1 MNFLDTGTLGQ
12 IQNLAYLLVLA
23 SVWTIL
29 LAVIMPGTGAF
40 EVVAGGCLFLATIA
54 VFTLPVNLWA
64 LLLILAGL
72 IAFGL
77 ELRRPMGGLF
87 LVISILLF
95 TAGSVFLFRGNQGEL
110 AGVTWWLAA
119 IGSMTTAFFFWLA
132 FSRYINGKREAKDY
146 GPDRVVGMVGEARTE
161 IYRGGS
167 VQVASALWSARSDER
182 IPVGSRIRVIS
193 RDGLTLTVTKEK

>member
-1 MNFLDTGTLGQ
+1 MNFLDSGTLWQ

-23 SVWTIL
+23 AVWTTL
-29 LAVIMPGTGAF
+29 LAAIMPGTGAF
-40 EVVAGGCLFLATIA
+40 EVIAGGCIFLAMIA

-95 TAGSVFLFRGNQGEL
+95 AAGSIFLFRGPQGEL
-110 AGVTWWLAA
+110 AGVAWWLAA
-119 IGSMTTAFFFWLA
+119 IGSLATALFFWLA
-132 FSRYINGKREAKDY
+132 FSKYIQGHHEAKDY
-146 GPDRVVGMVGEARTE
+146 GVDRVIGMVGEAKTE
-161 IYRGGS
+161 VFQGGS

-182 IPVGSRIRVIS
+182 IPVGSRVRVLS
-193 RDGLTLTVTKEK
+193 RDGLTLKVTKEK